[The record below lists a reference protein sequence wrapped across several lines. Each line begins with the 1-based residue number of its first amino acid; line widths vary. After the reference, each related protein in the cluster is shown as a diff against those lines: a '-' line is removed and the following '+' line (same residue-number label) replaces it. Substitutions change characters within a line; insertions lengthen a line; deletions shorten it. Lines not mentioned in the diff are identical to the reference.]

1 MASFYDDNEDLRW
14 YIDHGIDWE
23 PLVRLT
29 ELDFRAEGG
38 HASAEEAVGFYR
50 DVLGLVGE
58 FTAEQVAPR
67 WKTWDQAHPRLVDG
81 EVVEHPAVRELFAR
95 IGELGLHGLCVP
107 REFGG
112 LNAPFLVMQVT
123 HELFARAD
131 VSICA
136 HNGFHGGMALGA
148 LMYGILEGT
157 TRFQADPPRFLETR
171 FQALIDDILAGR
183 AWGSMDITEP
193 DAGSDMAAL
202 RCRGE
207 QDASGAWTVTGQKIF
222 ITSGHGRWHFVIAR
236 TEETRADDAF
246 AGLQGLS
253 LFLVPAFANGPDGPI
268 RTHTSID
275 AVEHKLGHNAS
286 ATVAISFDHAPAEL
300 IGQRG
305 EGFRYMLLLMN
316 GARVGVGFEALGLME
331 AALRQ
336 ARAYA
341 AERRSMG
348 KTLDQHELIA
358 DALDEMRTDVQA
370 VRALCMSAAFHEEMG
385 QKLDIQLRF
394 QPPAEGAAREAL
406 QRRARHHR
414 RRARALTPLL
424 KYYAAEKAVEAARR
438 AVQIHGGCGY
448 MTEYPVEKLLRDAM
462 VFPIYEGTS
471 QIQALMAMKDTL
483 IGVTRDPGRF
493 LRRSAAARWR
503 GLSARDP
510 LERRLGRLQGLRQQA
525 IQFLLT
531 RLAAAKIRDLRGSS
545 GMSWMEALRHV
556 DPKRDFALA
565 LLHAE
570 RLTRILADA
579 AIAEVLWEQASAHPE
594 RRELLERWLERAEP
608 RSRHQLDEITTLG
621 PRLLRVLSGKAEA
634 PRQLG
639 GGEAHA

>member
-14 YIDHGIDWE
+14 YIDHGIDWG
-23 PLVRLT
+23 PLVRIT
-29 ELDFRAEGG
+29 EHDLRAEGG
-38 HASAEEAVGFYR
+38 HASVEEAVGFYR
-50 DVLGLVGE
+50 EVLGLVGE
-58 FTAEQVAPR
+58 FSAEQVAPR
-67 WKTWDQAHPRLVDG
+67 WRTWDAAHPRLVNG
-81 EVVEHPAVRELFAR
+81 EVVQHPEIDALFAQ

-123 HELFARAD
+123 HELLARAD

-157 TRFQADPPRFLETR
+157 TTFQADPPRFLTTR
-171 FQALIDDILAGR
+171 FRELIDDVLAGR

-202 RCRGE
+202 RARGE
-207 QDASGAWTVTGQKIF
+207 QRADGSWTVTGQKIF

-236 TEETRADDAF
+236 TEEAKGDDAM
-246 AGLQGLS
+246 AGLDGLS
-253 LFLVPAFANGPDGPI
+253 LFLVPAFAHGPDGPV
-268 RTHTSID
+268 RAHTSID

-286 ATVAISFDHAPAEL
+286 ATVAISFDHAPAQL
-300 IGQRG
+300 IGERG
-305 EGFRYMLLLMN
+305 QGFRYMLLLMN

-331 AALRQ
+331 AAHRC

-341 AERRSMG
+341 EGRRSMG
-348 KTLDQHELIA
+348 KTLDQHEMIA
-358 DALDEMRTDVQA
+358 DSLDEMRTDIQA
-370 VRALCMSAAFHEEMG
+370 VRALCMSAALHEELG

-394 QPPAEGAAREAL
+394 QPPADPTAL
-406 QRRARHHR
+406 EDLRRRARRHR
-414 RRARALTPLL
+414 RRSRALTPLL
-424 KYYAAEKAVEAARR
+424 KYYAAERAVEAARR

-448 MTEYPVEKLLRDAM
+448 MSEYPAEKLLRDAM

-483 IGVTRDPGRF
+483 VGVIKDPGRF
-493 LRRSAAARWR
+493 LRRTAAARWR
-503 GLSARDP
+503 AISARDP
-510 LERRLGRLQGLRQQA
+510 LERRVGRLQGYQQQA
-525 IQFLLT
+525 VQFLLT

-570 RLTRILADA
+570 RLTRILTDA

-594 RRELLERWLERAEP
+594 RRDLLERWLERAEP

-621 PRLLRVLSGKAEA
+621 PRLLRVLAGTAEA
-634 PRQLG
+634 PRQIA
-639 GGEAHA
+639 GETHA